1 MSSLSNLSN
10 YGRLLQWG
18 RNTVK
23 VEDFGPA
30 AGYPPLRS
38 GASRARRIENFIT
51 ESLSLAI
58 SSDWHPIVAA
68 LGDLRSVGNPNDIAR
83 VATYT
88 QQRVGPTGKEG
99 IVDLILAI
107 EHESGAATETWVEVK
122 AGAPV
127 STKQIRAYKTAI
139 RDAAD
144 EDLTVRD
151 LVVLDRYPY
160 RDPDPDPELPKVI
173 PLTWQQLHGAITQS
187 HSPLWRDFKTFVAER
202 RLDQPSGVV
211 RPELPADS
219 AEMVAEILSLVVKDT
234 GRWSFPWPRGQG
246 NDYMLRKTL
255 RTAIAKEMVVAG
267 DQAIRIYAPNQFTS
281 LELGVFVRDRASL
294 GVRLV
299 ISWWYPVAHEVL
311 RRKAIKAKLDAA
323 TWETMGSRDNDVI
336 AAAYRPFVEGDSV
349 ADAARWMIERV
360 DDLGV
365 AGLLLDVDGN
375 GRE

>member
-1 MSSLSNLSN
+1 
-10 YGRLLQWG
+10 
-18 RNTVK
+18 
-23 VEDFGPA
+23 
-30 AGYPPLRS
+30 
-38 GASRARRIENFIT
+38 
-51 ESLSLAI
+51 
-58 SSDWHPIVAA
+58 
-68 LGDLRSVGNPNDIAR
+68 
-83 VATYT
+83 
-88 QQRVGPTGKEG
+88 
-99 IVDLILAI
+99 
-107 EHESGAATETWVEVK
+107 
-122 AGAPV
+122 
-127 STKQIRAYKTAI
+127 
-139 RDAAD
+139 
-144 EDLTVRD
+144 
-151 LVVLDRYPY
+151 
-160 RDPDPDPELPKVI
+160 
-173 PLTWQQLHGAITQS
+173 
-187 HSPLWRDFKTFVAER
+187 
-202 RLDQPSGVV
+202 
-211 RPELPADS
+211 
-219 AEMVAEILSLVVKDT
+219 
-234 GRWSFPWPRGQG
+234 
-246 NDYMLRKTL
+246 MLRKTL